1 VKMWWVIFLKEF
13 FEVLR
18 DKRALFQVFV
28 SPLLVTPLILGL
40 TGSLARRQAM
50 DSLKEPARIGV
61 VGWAAVPTLHPWFA
75 GTEQSEKL
83 VLVPLA
89 KSEAD
94 AAVRARR
101 VDAVVVL
108 GDDAAVR
115 WQTDQTVP
123 VRVVFDPG
131 NDKSRGAGD
140 RAGDLFRKRAE
151 RIVASRLAEAGM
163 SQQITRPFD
172 VGDSPLPGAGGAGV
186 RLISSF
192 LPYLLALSSLMGG
205 VFVANDTVAGE
216 KERGTLE
223 TLLSAPVPRRALAI
237 GKFAV
242 TASMALLSG
251 VLSVVGTL
259 WPFVVPLPMFRW
271 MTEGGLSLAP
281 VSVAAM
287 FLVLVP
293 LSVFGAGVLL
303 AISTIA
309 RNQKEAQASLT
320 PVLLVG
326 SVLGILSL
334 VMPPDSSLATAAA
347 PVLGPALVLKQALQ
361 GATRLPFALLAG
373 LASAAYAA
381 VALVLATR
389 LFEKESVLMKS

>member
-1 VKMWWVIFLKEF
+1 
-13 FEVLR
+13 
-18 DKRALFQVFV
+18 
-28 SPLLVTPLILGL
+28 L
-40 TGSLARRQAM
+40 T
-50 DSLKEPARIGV
+50 
-61 VGWAAVPTLHPWFA
+61 
-75 GTEQSEKL
+75 
-83 VLVPLA
+83 
-89 KSEAD
+89 
-94 AAVRARR
+94 
-101 VDAVVVL
+101 
-108 GDDAAVR
+108 
-115 WQTDQTVP
+115 
-123 VRVVFDPG
+123 
-131 NDKSRGAGD
+131 
-140 RAGDLFRKRAE
+140 
-151 RIVASRLAEAGM
+151 
-163 SQQITRPFD
+163 
-172 VGDSPLPGAGGAGV
+172 GAGGTGV

-259 WPFVVPLPMFRW
+259 WPFAVPLPMFRW

-309 RNQKEAQASLT
+309 RNQKEAQASFT